1 VINATVS
8 EMADTEWLGSLMPN
22 GIYTIIMRIFDD
34 FDKKILSV
42 DLQLEYYNHERAV
55 VQEQF

>member
-1 VINATVS
+1 
-8 EMADTEWLGSLMPN
+8 MADTEWLGSLMPN